1 MYSSV
6 LTGLALLVAAPGP
19 KDAPKKEPTIVGEW
33 VGEKA
38 VSGGMDL
45 PVPKGG
51 ITITFTADGVL
62 TVVEGARA
70 RPDAGSYKIDAK
82 KDPPEIDL
90 IPPDT
95 KKEPTV
101 LGIYK
106 IDGDTLTLCF
116 DRGGGGDK
124 RPKKFESAAGDSM
137 IVMTLKRVKKD

>member
-1 MYSSV
+1 M
-6 LTGLALLVAAPGP
+6 
-19 KDAPKKEPTIVGEW
+19 
-33 VGEKA
+33 
-38 VSGGMDL
+38 
-45 PVPKGG
+45 
-51 ITITFTADGVL
+51 
-62 TVVEGARA
+62 EGRRA

-116 DRGGGGDK
+116 DRGGGGGT